1 MQANVREMIK
11 RFRKKWGPEKA
22 SNRYLRE
29 IFPRGGLQQQGNRLA
44 GLLRIKGEHDSA
56 PRIAISAVKN
66 AGVYWAIIGMLF
78 ITVAGL
84 VLKFVV
90 LGKTSAPIQ
99 DTGLQPA
106 QRF

>member
-1 MQANVREMIK
+1 MIK

-29 IFPRGGLQQQGNRLA
+29 IFSRGGLQQQGNRLT

-56 PRIAISAVKN
+56 LRIAMSAVKN

-90 LGKTSAPIQ
+90 LSKISAPIQ
-99 DTGLQPA
+99 DAGLQPA